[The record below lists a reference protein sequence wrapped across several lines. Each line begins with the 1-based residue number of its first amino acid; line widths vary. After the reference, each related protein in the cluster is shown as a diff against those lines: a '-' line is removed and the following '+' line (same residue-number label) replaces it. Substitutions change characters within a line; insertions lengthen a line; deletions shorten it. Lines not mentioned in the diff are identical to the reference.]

1 MGTKERDIINEIL
14 RNMPEN
20 QRLFRINAGMG
31 WAGRAVKHGNITVI
45 KNAFPFHG
53 APEGWP
59 DICGWT
65 SVTITPDMVGDT
77 VAVFTGIEVK
87 ATGKTTGA
95 QRALGGIIE
104 RMGGVWKVIKDV

>member
-1 MGTKERDIINEIL
+1 MGTKERDIINEVL

-59 DICGWT
+59 DICGFE
-65 SVTITPDMVGDT
+65 SKTITPDMVGEKI
-77 VAVFTGIEVK
+77 AIFKGIEIK
-87 ATGKTTGA
+87 ATGKLSPK
-95 QRALGGIIE
+95 QLHFKEMIL
-104 RMGGVWKVIKDV
+104 RMGGIFEVITS